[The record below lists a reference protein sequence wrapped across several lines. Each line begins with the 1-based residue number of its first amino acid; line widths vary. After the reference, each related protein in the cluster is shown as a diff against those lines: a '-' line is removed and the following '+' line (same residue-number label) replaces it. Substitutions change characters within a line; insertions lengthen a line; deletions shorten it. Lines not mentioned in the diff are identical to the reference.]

1 MSNLSRGTG
10 SRKDTKMRIRAF
22 PPRYVNCAWDDEEQN
37 LMALQF
43 GRSSTKSA
51 RWSGRAV
58 NFRSDVQTSV
68 ARNLASSRT
77 AGKRASSWMGKQSAA
92 TAPYLGR
99 IVSPHGSPSDLW
111 SSSSRPSCDHAATAS
126 WEIDGERVADF
137 IFLGSKI
144 TADGDKQP

>member
-22 PPRYVNCAWDDEEQN
+22 PVCELCLGRREEQN
-37 LMALQF
+37 LMALQY

-51 RWSGRAV
+51 RWSSRAV

-77 AGKRASSWMGKQSAA
+77 SGKRASSWLGKNQSPRC
-92 TAPYLGR
+92 TLCILLSG
-99 IVSPHGSPSDLW
+99 L
-111 SSSSRPSCDHAATAS
+111 
-126 WEIDGERVADF
+126 
-137 IFLGSKI
+137 L
-144 TADGDKQP
+144 Q